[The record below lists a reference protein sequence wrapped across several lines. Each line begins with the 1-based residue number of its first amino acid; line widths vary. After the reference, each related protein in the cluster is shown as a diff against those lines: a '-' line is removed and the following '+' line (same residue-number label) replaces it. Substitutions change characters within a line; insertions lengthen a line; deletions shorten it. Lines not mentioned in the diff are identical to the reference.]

1 MQLQF
6 FHNAALF
13 YLFYCGGFDKS
24 ISQIVAEGE
33 VIVITEPETTNCFSI
48 DFQVNIMIL
57 SRTICVYLHFTP
69 LLTS

>member
-13 YLFYCGGFDKS
+13 YLFYCGGFDKN

-33 VIVITEPETTNCFSI
+33 VIVITEPEVLYR
-48 DFQVNIMIL
+48 FQVSIMIL
-57 SRTICVYLHFTP
+57 SRTICVCLHFTP